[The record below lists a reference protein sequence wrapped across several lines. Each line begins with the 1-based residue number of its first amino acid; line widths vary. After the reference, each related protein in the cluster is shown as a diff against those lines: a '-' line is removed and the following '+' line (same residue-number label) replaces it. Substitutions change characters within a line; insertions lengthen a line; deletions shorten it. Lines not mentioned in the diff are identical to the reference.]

1 MRIVAFS
8 DTHGNYSVMHK
19 IFKKNGSADLFI
31 FLGDGINEYNM
42 LKKIYIDKKII
53 GVHGN
58 CDFSGEI
65 PESSTITLPDGKVIF
80 YTHGHKWG
88 VKFSLDKIYNHA
100 KEIGA
105 DIVLFGHTHQRYA
118 ENRDGILLLNPGSA
132 SEPKDSL
139 PASYAWIDI
148 VDGSIVYNHVNV

>member
-42 LKKIYIDKKII
+42 LKTLYIDKKII

-58 CDFSGEI
+58 CDF
-65 PESSTITLPDGKVIF
+65 LPPWSQMGCKVCA
-80 YTHGHKWG
+80 G
-88 VKFSLDKIYNHA
+88 
-100 KEIGA
+100 
-105 DIVLFGHTHQRYA
+105 
-118 ENRDGILLLNPGSA
+118 
-132 SEPKDSL
+132 
-139 PASYAWIDI
+139 
-148 VDGSIVYNHVNV
+148 